1 MNVAMNVVFIG
12 GGNMADALIGGMLK
26 SGFAPGQ
33 LRAVEVDGAARRR
46 LADKY
51 RVECYDESRK
61 ALRPGDV
68 VVFAVKPQQ
77 MKEAARFSGLKDNAH
92 LVISIAAGD
101 HARQPCRAGWAAT
114 RSMVRAMPN
123 TPALIGAG
131 VAGLYAQPG
140 VSEAER
146 KQAEAILG
154 AVGGTVWIED
164 EALMDAVTAVSG
176 SGPAYV
182 FWFIEQLAAAGEI
195 AGPDQGNVQKAGH
208 RDRSRFRQAGG
219 AERGFAGG
227 AARARD
233 LQGRH
238 HRSGAQ
244 GLRGA
249 EAGRA
254 LPARGRGGARP
265 RRRAGRTAGERLAGS
280 RCCSRSRACWS
291 TSSASFFVYLLLARF
306 HVPVAARAVP
316 QPARR
321 VRHRR
326 HQLDGEA
333 GAARDSRRCS
343 AWTWRIAAAARGC
356 CRRSRLWRC
365 CYAIAG
371 AT

>member
-51 RVECYDESRK
+51 RVECYDEPRK

-92 LVISIAAGD
+92 LVISIAAGVTLD
-101 HARQPCRAGWAAT
+101 TLARWLGGYAR
-114 RSMVRAMPN
+114 MIRAMPN

-146 KQAEAILG
+146 RQAEAILG
-154 AVGGTVWIED
+154 AVGATVWIED

-182 FWFIEQLAAAGEI
+182 FWFIEQLAVAGESLGLTKETSRKL
-195 AGPDQGNVQKAGH
+195 AVETVLGAAKLAAQSADAPAVLRERVTSKGGTTEAALKAFEEQKL
-208 RDRSRFRQAGG
+208 
-219 AERGFAGG
+219 AERFLRAVE
-227 AARARD
+227 AARD
-233 LQGRH
+233 
-238 HRSGAQ
+238 
-244 GLRGA
+244 RGA
-249 EAGRA
+249 E
-254 LPARGRGGARP
+254 LGGQ
-265 RRRAGRTAGERLAGS
+265 LAK
-280 RCCSRSRACWS
+280 
-291 TSSASFFVYLLLARF
+291 
-306 HVPVAARAVP
+306 
-316 QPARR
+316 
-321 VRHRR
+321 
-326 HQLDGEA
+326 D
-333 GAARDSRRCS
+333 
-343 AWTWRIAAAARGC
+343 
-356 CRRSRLWRC
+356 
-365 CYAIAG
+365 
-371 AT
+371 

>member
-51 RVECYDESRK
+51 GVECYDEPRK

-92 LVISIAAGD
+92 LVISIAAGITLD
-101 HARQPCRAGWAAT
+101 TLSRWLGGYAR
-114 RSMVRAMPN
+114 MVRAMPN

-182 FWFIEQLAAAGEI
+182 FWFIEQLAAAGESLGLAKETSRTLAI
-195 AGPDQGNVQKAGH
+195 ETVLGAAKLAAQSADSPSVLRERVTSKGGTTEAALKAFAEQKL
-208 RDRSRFRQAGG
+208 
-219 AERGFAGG
+219 AERFLRAVE
-227 AARARD
+227 AARD
-233 LQGRH
+233 
-238 HRSGAQ
+238 
-244 GLRGA
+244 RGA
-249 EAGRA
+249 E
-254 LPARGRGGARP
+254 LGGQ
-265 RRRAGRTAGERLAGS
+265 LAKG
-280 RCCSRSRACWS
+280 
-291 TSSASFFVYLLLARF
+291 
-306 HVPVAARAVP
+306 
-316 QPARR
+316 
-321 VRHRR
+321 
-326 HQLDGEA
+326 
-333 GAARDSRRCS
+333 
-343 AWTWRIAAAARGC
+343 
-356 CRRSRLWRC
+356 
-365 CYAIAG
+365 
-371 AT
+371 